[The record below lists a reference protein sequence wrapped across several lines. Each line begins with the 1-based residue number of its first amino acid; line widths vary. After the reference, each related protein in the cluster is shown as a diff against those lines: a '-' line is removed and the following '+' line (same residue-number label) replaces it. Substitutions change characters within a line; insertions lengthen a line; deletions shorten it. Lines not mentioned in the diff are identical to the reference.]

1 MRSAR
6 KPAPSVWL
14 GEAVRAVR
22 AWGMND
28 ISVRV
33 LQEDDWQAYREVR
46 LAALRESPE
55 AFLAT
60 YAEEALRPEEYW
72 RSRMVQA
79 HRLLAIRDGE
89 PVGVASVDM
98 IEGAPQSA
106 DFHDLWVTA
115 DARNTG
121 VASRLVQI
129 AVDQA
134 IRDGCSQLYYWVST
148 ENGRAIG
155 FAINAGFRLTSERR
169 TTPIKNS
176 EFGDQEIALVLS
188 LVDDPAEVATSTPSR
203 RTSRPG
209 PR

>member
-1 MRSAR
+1 
-6 KPAPSVWL
+6 
-14 GEAVRAVR
+14 
-22 AWGMND
+22 MND

-79 HRLLAIRDGE
+79 HRLLAVRDGE

-121 VASRLVQI
+121 V
-129 AVDQA
+129 
-134 IRDGCSQLYYWVST
+134 
-148 ENGRAIG
+148 G
-155 FAINAGFRLTSERR
+155 FASGPNRRRSSDSGRLQS
-169 TTPIKNS
+169 
-176 EFGDQEIALVLS
+176 AVL
-188 LVDDPAEVATSTPSR
+188 LGQHRKRPSHR
-203 RTSRPG
+203 LRNQCRIPFDLRASDHSYQKQRIRRPG
-209 PR
+209 NRASAVTRR

>member
-1 MRSAR
+1 MS
-6 KPAPSVWL
+6 
-14 GEAVRAVR
+14 
-22 AWGMND
+22 D
-28 ISVRV
+28 TSVRV
-33 LQEDDWQAYREVR
+33 LQEGDWHAYREVR

-60 YAEEALRPEEYW
+60 YAEEAKRPDQYW
-72 RSRMVQA
+72 RNCVVQA
-79 HRLLAIRDGE
+79 HRLLAVRDGE
-89 PVGVASVDM
+89 PVGVASVGM

-106 DFHDLWVTA
+106 DFHDLWVTP

-129 AVDQA
+129 AADQA
-134 IRDGCSQLYYWVST
+134 IQGGCTKLYYWAST

-188 LVDDPAEVATSTPSR
+188 LANDPAEVATLTPSR
-203 RTSRPG
+203 LTSKPG
-209 PR
+209 PH